1 MGGREGLC
9 LDGNLLTGP
18 EHFDNMLPQHSEH
31 QHIAEPGHAGA
42 FEDQENYR
50 WFGETVLIVRGRLIS
65 GGWQCDKCNA
75 PLNRGHKAWLM
86 TAFPR
91 SMTAGMGDYDFAH
104 EKRYF
109 NMKRAEVAVYGA
121 EWPGVAGASG

>member
-1 MGGREGLC
+1 MTAGRLPAIVAAKTASERWNPCRIC
-9 LDGNLLTGP
+9 LH
-18 EHFDNMLPQHSEH
+18 EHGKEH
-31 QHIAEPGHAGA
+31 ESRCQ
-42 FEDQENYR
+42 EDQENYR

-75 PLNRGHKAWLM
+75 PFNRGHKAWLM

>member
-1 MGGREGLC
+1 MEPMPHLFC
-9 LDGNLLTGP
+9 A
-18 EHFDNMLPQHSEH
+18 EHGKEH
-31 QHIAEPGHAGA
+31 ESRCP
-42 FEDQENYR
+42 EDQENYR